1 MGELVSEKRP
11 PGSSKGGRLLWGA
24 LGLPLAWPF
33 FPSAFPSR
41 PSRLSGSSGAAH

>member
-1 MGELVSEKRP
+1 MGELVTEKRP
-11 PGSSKGGRLLWGA
+11 SGSSKAGRLPWGA
-24 LGLPLAWPF
+24 LGLPLAGPL

>member
-11 PGSSKGGRLLWGA
+11 SGSSKGSRLPWGA
-24 LGLPLAWPF
+24 LGLPPAWPV

-41 PSRLSGSSGAAH
+41 PSHLSGSSGAAH